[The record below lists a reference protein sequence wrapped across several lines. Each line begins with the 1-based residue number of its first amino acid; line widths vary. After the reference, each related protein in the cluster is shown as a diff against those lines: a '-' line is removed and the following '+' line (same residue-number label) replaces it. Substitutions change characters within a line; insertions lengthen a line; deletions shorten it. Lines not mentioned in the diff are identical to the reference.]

1 MTAPERLGNNG
12 LGRKASYPNGAGCS
26 ENKRLPITIPGV
38 NGIVRSSVE
47 GVTGFASP
55 GARMMSLLPPRG
67 LRDFGR
73 SLVLSITLDSAFCFA
88 VLVGVY
94 MLFSKLFMAKRIS

>member
-1 MTAPERLGNNG
+1 MRETNRIVPT
-12 LGRKASYPNGAGCS
+12 
-26 ENKRLPITIPGV
+26 NKQQRRSRGKTLRNLCCAVVSIPLALV
-38 NGIVRSSVE
+38 LE

-55 GARMMSLLPPRG
+55 GARMMSYLFPPRG

-73 SLVLSITLDSAFCFA
+73 SLVLSIGLDSAFCFA

-94 MLFSKLFMAKRIS
+94 VLFSKVFMAKRIS

>member
-1 MTAPERLGNNG
+1 MRETNRIVPTNTQQRRSRGETLRILCCAVVSIPLALG
-12 LGRKASYPNGAGCS
+12 L
-26 ENKRLPITIPGV
+26 
-38 NGIVRSSVE
+38 E

-55 GARMMSLLPPRG
+55 GARMMSYLFPPRG

-88 VLVGVY
+88 VLVGGYV
-94 MLFSKLFMAKRIS
+94 LFAKLFMAKRIS

>member
-1 MTAPERLGNNG
+1 MCGKSLLVVEDYSG
-12 LGRKASYPNGAGCS
+12 LV
-26 ENKRLPITIPGV
+26 L
-38 NGIVRSSVE
+38 E

-55 GARMMSLLPPRG
+55 GARMMSYLLPPRG